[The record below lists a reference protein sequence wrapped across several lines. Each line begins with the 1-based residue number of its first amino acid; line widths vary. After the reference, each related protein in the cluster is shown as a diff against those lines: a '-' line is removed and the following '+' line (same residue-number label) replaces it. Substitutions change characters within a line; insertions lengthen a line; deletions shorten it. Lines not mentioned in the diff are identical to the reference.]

1 MAIHNTSGNKTK
13 CLVTS
18 IHAAAFLAIVLFAIV
33 MSAITLWPN
42 VSQAAENKTGAV
54 DALTISRYRTA
65 IEEMKSRPR
74 GPFKRLRWF
83 CNDGT
88 ILPPTSGACR
98 EHGGGRQHGQW
109 SDTTISLR
117 NDGFLIGNV
126 LAATDPIDIANNY
139 SPDGELQAILLEQFL
154 IDIDN
159 GWILNKARS
168 YRGAFQI
175 EREQMIGSQILK
187 TLSSKDSPIERR
199 YLLIV
204 EAFKRLPFEAGN
216 QSLINKIRTS
226 SSTLNDNDKGFG
238 DLRNAIHGKLSADD
252 ANRVREYAEQ
262 NKRSPAY
269 QDMIELANNIDLI
282 FSPGTIE
289 TSLLA
294 LAEFAPKEFQTTLD
308 QWQSATDEHQ
318 KFAVLA
324 KAMYRLRQY
333 LQQNTVKRYSGFQL
347 VARLEQA
354 AFSSGSLLRKAYQQ
368 HGLAKELS
376 GDSVTDSIE
385 LGSREDILSSLLAS
399 HKMLYGVGLLSDVE
413 FSQANEWINNT
424 VGQLNTGDSA
434 NTDDLSTNNQ
444 SAAPLNLKNYQSLL
458 RNLERIPVWSERRVQ
473 FFFGAQVKRF
483 SSIEP
488 LAVNYVPDR
497 LRGSPLLSYTELL
510 KMLTQ
515 DAAALSGVQ
524 HDFFEDSI
532 SSGFRVLNSG
542 VARGELHTPETL
554 NTLELKPDNVILVV
568 PETLA
573 DLPAVTGIL
582 TAFEGN
588 QLSHVQLLARNLGV
602 PNVVV
607 TRELIDQLPQYYGKK
622 VEILA
627 SNNGVV
633 SIKQL
638 DESSAPRTT
647 DTQLAADTEAPS
659 FLIKVNEAKLD
670 LSQTAAISTKD
681 LDASSSGV
689 TVGPKAAK
697 VAQLGK
703 QFVGKVPPGL
713 AIPFG
718 RFRKLFDDNLH
729 PSGVTMFDWIKNQYA
744 HMNSLEGA
752 QLNDFQEAFLEELTN
767 WFLTVE
773 LDPEFITDL
782 RQKMRQEFGE
792 EGTYGVFVRS
802 DTNVEDLPGFT
813 GAGLNLTV
821 PHVVGFDAVVESIRK
836 VWASPFSRRAFG
848 WRQARMDKPEH
859 VYTAILLH
867 KSVESDKSGVLVTTD
882 IFDRQPNKLSV
893 VLNEGVAGGVDGL
906 SAESVRVDRSTAK
919 VDFLASATADIKRV
933 LLAEGGSAL
942 VPASGA
948 ARQLNTQNIRD
959 LIDFSDQVGD
969 WFSNSPNAIADVE
982 FGFKDD
988 QFVLFQIR
996 PLVESAVGNSDPRL
1010 VKMDRSLNQ
1019 YADLLVE
1026 LSQAPKD

>member
-1 MAIHNTSGNKTK
+1 MSICKPKRSNVKSKYVVAIFILVSLFGG
-13 CLVTS
+13 CL
-18 IHAAAFLAIVLFAIV
+18 
-33 MSAITLWPN
+33 
-42 VSQAAENKTGAV
+42 SQAASNSVSTL
-54 DALTISRYRTA
+54 DAATLTNYRAAITA
-65 IEEMKSRPR
+65 MKEQSR
-74 GPFKRLRWF
+74 GPFSRLRWF
-83 CNDGT
+83 CTDGS
-88 ILPPTSGACR
+88 ILPPKPQACS
-98 EHGGGRQHGQW
+98 EHGGGQQHGQW
-109 SDTTISLR
+109 SDTTLKLR
-117 NDGFLIGNV
+117 NDGFIIGNV
-126 LAATDPIDIANNY
+126 LAATNANDIATNY
-139 SPDGELQAILLEQFL
+139 SPEGELQAILLEQFL
-154 IDIDN
+154 IDIDD

-175 EREQMIGSQILK
+175 EDEQYAGSQILK
-187 TLSSKDSPIERR
+187 ILSSQNTPIKRR
-199 YLLIV
+199 YLLIL
-204 EAFKRLPFEAGN
+204 EAFKRLPSSSGD
-216 QSLINKIRTS
+216 QSLISKVRTS
-226 SSTLNDNDKGFG
+226 ATNLNNNDEGFNF
-238 DLRNAIHGKLSADD
+238 LRNSIHGKLSADD
-252 ANRVREYAEQ
+252 AMRVRAYANN
-262 NKRSPAY
+262 NKPSPAY
-269 QDMIELANNIDLI
+269 ADMLELANNIDLI

-289 TSLLA
+289 ATLRA
-294 LAEFAPKEFQTTLD
+294 LSKFAPNEFRTTFE
-308 QWQSATDEHQ
+308 QWQSSVDEHQ
-318 KFAVLA
+318 RFSVLA
-324 KAMYRLRQY
+324 DAMFGLRKH
-333 LQQNTVKRYSGFQL
+333 LQQSSERRFEGFQL

-368 HGLAKELS
+368 SLLVKDQS
-376 GDSVTDSIE
+376 GNSPSGENQPANTL
-385 LGSREDILSSLLAS
+385 LGSRQNILSSLIAG
-399 HKMLYGVGLLSDVE
+399 HKMLYGVGLLTHTE
-413 FSQANEWINNT
+413 FTQANKWIQNAAGQSNT
-424 VGQLNTGDSA
+424 NENKMPALR
-434 NTDDLSTNNQ
+434 
-444 SAAPLNLKNYQSLL
+444 LKNYQSLL

-473 FFFGAQVKRF
+473 FFFGTQVKKL

-488 LAVNYVPDR
+488 LIANYVPDR

-510 KMLTQ
+510 KMLTA

-524 HDFFEDSI
+524 HRFFDDSV

-554 NTLELKPDNVILVV
+554 EALTLKPDKVVLVV

-607 TRELIDQLPQYYGKK
+607 TQELINELPKYYGKTIE
-622 VEILA
+622 VLA

-633 SIKQL
+633 AINLLGNTEQVKNAGAQP
-638 DESSAPRTT
+638 ES
-647 DTQLAADTEAPS
+647 DVEIPS
-659 FLIKVNEAKLD
+659 FLIQVNEAKLD
-670 LSQTAAISTKD
+670 LSQTASISTKD

-718 RFRKLFDDNLH
+718 RFRKLFDDNNH
-729 PSGVTMFDWIKNQYA
+729 PSGVTMFNWIKNQYVR
-744 HMNSLEGA
+744 MESLKDAELA
-752 QLNDFQEAFLEELTN
+752 VFQDAFLNELTD

-773 LDPEFITDL
+773 LDPEFIRDL
-782 RQKMRQEFGE
+782 REKMREEFGE

-821 PHVVGFDAVVESIRK
+821 PHVVGFDAAVASIRK

-882 IFDRQPNKLSV
+882 IFDGQPNKLSV

-906 SAESVRVDRSTAK
+906 SAESVRIDRSTAD
-919 VDFLASATADIKRV
+919 VDFLASATADIKRILV
-933 LLAEGGSAL
+933 EQGGSKL
-942 VPASGA
+942 VPASGV
-948 ARQLNTQNIRD
+948 ARQLNKQNVRD
-959 LIDFSDQVGD
+959 LIEFSDQVGG
-969 WFSNSPNAIADVE
+969 WFSDDPEAIADVE

-996 PLVESAVGNSDPRL
+996 PLVESTIGNSDPRL
-1010 VKMDRSLNQ
+1010 VEMDRALNEFAALVVDLNQ
-1019 YADLLVE
+1019 
-1026 LSQAPKD
+1026 APQ